1 MRRVLVAALSLSLLL
16 ALLFGA
22 GTATA
27 TTGSQ
32 ITVACHW
39 WPKQTKVHWDAE
51 WWKAHGYRVVSVF
64 MSWYGIGT
72 AYATIDGETAHH
84 TTLIFAD
91 KMAVTVNF
99 QPTLSRTVR
108 DIPCTFH

>member
-1 MRRVLVAALSLSLLL
+1 
-16 ALLFGA
+16 
-22 GTATA
+22 
-27 TTGSQ
+27 
-32 ITVACHW
+32 
-39 WPKQTKVHWDAE
+39 
-51 WWKAHGYRVVSVF
+51 